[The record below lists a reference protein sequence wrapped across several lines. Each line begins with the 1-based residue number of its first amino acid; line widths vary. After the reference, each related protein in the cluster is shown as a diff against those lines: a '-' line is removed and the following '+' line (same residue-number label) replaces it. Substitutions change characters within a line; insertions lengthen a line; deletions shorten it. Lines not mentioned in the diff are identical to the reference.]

1 MQNKKLVLD
10 NRTSEEIYQQTLE
23 LASTYCPEL
32 TIHDEAGYFDPE
44 NPGLVLLKLFSK
56 MTEML
61 IVQLNKIPD
70 KQRLAFFDFAGIDLL
85 PARPSKVP
93 LTFYLTEGSSV
104 ATVASGTRVASSD
117 DPDVVFETGQD
128 LSVVPAALTA
138 VFSFNP
144 WEDKYT
150 DHSEFISGSEDGFSI
165 FGKSSNEKP
174 VDHILCL
181 GDDILLNIQRPVDL
195 MIHFKGRDLKRDFF
209 YTWYDGNENPVKNPK
224 FYNVGAEELDISFHI
239 EKLEPTYINGVRS
252 FWLST
257 RPKKDMQIVKGVK
270 LPSISHIT
278 VDISIKH
285 ITPDIAFAN
294 NTPLD
299 LAMGFYPFGEEPK
312 QKSAFYIGSN
322 EAFSKE
328 NATISLYF
336 GFEDDRKFEVNT
348 YPWEYWNGSEW
359 ELLELIDTEKKSD
372 DQVRFICPSIL
383 PLEINGQL
391 NRWIRV
397 KNIYDYE
404 RKFETKGID
413 DIIHRFPEE
422 YEKYK
427 KDFSRIFT
435 EMGIAVAVEY
445 KIPDQSPPYI
455 IDVFFK

>member
-1 MQNKKLVLD
+1 
-10 NRTSEEIYQQTLE
+10 
-23 LASTYCPEL
+23 
-32 TIHDEAGYFDPE
+32 
-44 NPGLVLLKLFSK
+44 
-56 MTEML
+56 
-61 IVQLNKIPD
+61 
-70 KQRLAFFDFAGIDLL
+70 
-85 PARPSKVP
+85 
-93 LTFYLTEGSSV
+93 
-104 ATVASGTRVASSD
+104 
-117 DPDVVFETGQD
+117 
-128 LSVVPAALTA
+128 
-138 VFSFNP
+138 
-144 WEDKYT
+144 
-150 DHSEFISGSEDGFSI
+150 
-165 FGKSSNEKP
+165 
-174 VDHILCL
+174 
-181 GDDILLNIQRPVDL
+181 
-195 MIHFKGRDLKRDFF
+195 
-209 YTWYDGNENPVKNPK
+209 
-224 FYNVGAEELDISFHI
+224 
-239 EKLEPTYINGVRS
+239 
-252 FWLST
+252 
-257 RPKKDMQIVKGVK
+257 
-270 LPSISHIT
+270 
-278 VDISIKH
+278 
-285 ITPDIAFAN
+285 
-294 NTPLD
+294 
-299 LAMGFYPFGEEPK
+299 MGFYPFGEEPK

-445 KIPDQSPPYI
+445 KIPDQSPPFI
-455 IDVFFK
+455 KSFK